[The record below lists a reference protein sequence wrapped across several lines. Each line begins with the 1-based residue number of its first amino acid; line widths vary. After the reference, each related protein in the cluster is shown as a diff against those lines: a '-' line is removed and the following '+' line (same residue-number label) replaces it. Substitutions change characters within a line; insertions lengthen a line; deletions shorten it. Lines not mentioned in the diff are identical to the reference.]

1 MSAQPDE
8 TEVAMRF
15 SPLAQAREAAKS
27 GRPELATAWALISI
41 AEDVTEIRRDLHW
54 SIRRGGRSGG

>member
-1 MSAQPDE
+1 MSG
-8 TEVAMRF
+8 EVPTHDLGAPPR
-15 SPLAQAREAAKS
+15 PLEQARTAAKS